1 MIRTWKNSVSRKVYD
16 EGRAPKRFG
25 SLDLEAAE
33 EALTLLNQAG
43 SLNDLRF
50 VRYLRLHRL
59 RGSRRAQW
67 SITINGPWRICFR
80 YVEAEGDA
88 YDVEVTDHH

>member
-1 MIRTWKNSVSRKVYD
+1 MIQTWKNSVSRKIYE

-25 SLDLEAAE
+25 SLDLDAAE
-33 EALTLLNQAG
+33 EALTTLNQAR
-43 SLNDLRF
+43 SLNDLSV

-59 RGSRRAQW
+59 RGDRRAQW

-80 YVEAEGDA
+80 YDEAAGDA
-88 YDVEVTDHH
+88 YDVEVTDYH